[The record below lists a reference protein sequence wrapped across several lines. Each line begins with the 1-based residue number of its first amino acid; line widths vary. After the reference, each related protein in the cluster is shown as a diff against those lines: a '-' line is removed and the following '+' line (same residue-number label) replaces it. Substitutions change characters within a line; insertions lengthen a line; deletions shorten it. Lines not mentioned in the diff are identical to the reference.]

1 MAAFLATFLA
11 GAAPFLG
18 RRKGQGE
25 LRHPPGRVETGQ
37 HERAHLTLLQQLT
50 GFGRWRG
57 PHGTQ
62 RDVAVQPAAVGQCH
76 IDHGPVRGEGD
87 DLTLKAA
94 PDRVGGHKVDER
106 EGFID
111 RRRWA
116 GRRLLGHRWRRRRG
130 GPGSAGVAQP
140 LPRPPPSWPPGSCRL
155 ALSWPTDAF
164 FAAGAFLVA
173 AAFLGPDTFFA
184 APFFLVG
191 ALAAFLTSGGS
202 SASATASSMAVD
214 KVGSTNAVALR
225 AGPAGGGVV
234 GVMGQEES
242 MAGSDFFDER
252 RAAFL
257 AALANSAALA
267 GADSG
272 SRFERV
278 SAVAARL
285 LTPRTGSRCV
295 KIHPT
300 PGTGLPPMSRPSSK
314 SHGCSP

>member
-1 MAAFLATFLA
+1 MTAGGGLDGAFLATGAAAARWARVRWGGAALASAAAFLATGVLSAGAFLA
-11 GAAPFLG
+11 A
-18 RRKGQGE
+18 R
-25 LRHPPGRVETGQ
+25 
-37 HERAHLTLLQQLT
+37 
-50 GFGRWRG
+50 
-57 PHGTQ
+57 
-62 RDVAVQPAAVGQCH
+62 
-76 IDHGPVRGEGD
+76 
-87 DLTLKAA
+87 
-94 PDRVGGHKVDER
+94 
-106 EGFID
+106 
-111 RRRWA
+111 
-116 GRRLLGHRWRRRRG
+116 
-130 GPGSAGVAQP
+130 
-140 LPRPPPSWPPGSCRL
+140 
-155 ALSWPTDAF
+155 AF
-164 FAAGAFLVA
+164 FVAGAFLVA

-184 APFFLVG
+184 APFFLV
-191 ALAAFLTSGGS
+191 ATLAAFLASGGS

-214 KVGSTNAVALR
+214 RVGSANAAALR
-225 AGPAGGGVV
+225 GGRAGGGEV

-242 MAGSDFFDER
+242 MAGSDVFDER

-272 SRFERV
+272 SRFDRV